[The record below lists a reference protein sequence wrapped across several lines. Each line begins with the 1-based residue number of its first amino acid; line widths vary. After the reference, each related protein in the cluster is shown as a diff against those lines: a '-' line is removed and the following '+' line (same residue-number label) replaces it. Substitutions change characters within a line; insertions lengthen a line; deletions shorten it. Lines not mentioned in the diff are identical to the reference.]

1 MVDALEKT
9 HEMRRIAQKA
19 FCEYNARTTIQKA
32 LRSRTRT
39 WQDYKAGELVFVYR
53 VPKARRRKVGGAEE
67 FEAASNKAIWVGP
80 GTVVTLDGANL
91 WVSMMGQLWK
101 VAREQ
106 CRPATNE
113 EKTGVEAVMSQCN
126 ELIEEY
132 KKNPKKAGY
141 KDITNE
147 EWPKEDPGEDGQE
160 GEEKRGVKRR
170 ADEIQS
176 EGRDE
181 EEEVREEVEGSY
193 VPTTPEGSVPGGQA
207 SMQGDSVEEPEMEE
221 IGSSTSGGVQ
231 DHPPSNGLA
240 GGSGHQ
246 FQTTSPAKRT
256 CRTSNSETWQEDQ
269 WSRVRS

>member
-1 MVDALEKT
+1 MADALEKT

-80 GTVVTLDGANL
+80 GTVVTPDGANL

-113 EKTGVEAVMSQCN
+113 EKTGIEAVMSQCH

-147 EWPKEDPGEDGQE
+147 EWPKEDPEEDDQE

-176 EGRDE
+176 EGLNE
-181 EEEVREEVEGSY
+181 EEEVREEAEGSY
-193 VPTTPEGSVPGGQA
+193 VPTTPEGSIPGGQA

-221 IGSSTSGGVQ
+221 INSSASGGAQ
-231 DHPPSNGLA
+231 DHGNGSENGNEEVLLPVPDNQPIPEDMQDFRFRDLA
-240 GGSGHQ
+240 
-246 FQTTSPAKRT
+246 R
-256 CRTSNSETWQEDQ
+256 R
-269 WSRVRS
+269 